1 MAADLARI
9 ALFLASADA
18 AYLNCVD
25 IVVDG
30 GSRVRAVAVTSQS
43 AEWPE

>member
-1 MAADLARI
+1 VARV
-9 ALFLASADA
+9 ALFLASSDA

-30 GSRVRAVAVTSQS
+30 GQS
-43 AEWPE
+43 IIV